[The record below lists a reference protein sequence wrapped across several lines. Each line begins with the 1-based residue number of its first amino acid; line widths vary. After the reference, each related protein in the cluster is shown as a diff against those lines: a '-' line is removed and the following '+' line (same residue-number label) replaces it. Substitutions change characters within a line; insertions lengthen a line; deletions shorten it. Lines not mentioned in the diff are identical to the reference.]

1 MLLAGLSGARVGQSA
16 FGLEDATRQ
25 PTNHYGNVA
34 MPISSGRVLPRRF
47 TLKQQNGS
55 SSMTAQRSHHSYCR
69 PAILGVCLSLFSFA
83 AFSTTI
89 PVQNRDFTSQP
100 NTGTIGGSLGGT
112 PFDGPIGSGPWN
124 GSASGIL
131 NLAPSPTLTI
141 SKNGGAVSG
150 GSATIQGIVN
160 TASTGPVISNSGFF
174 DQTLKKT
181 YDPNSTYTLTAYI
194 SSNSF
199 ANSGLLASDGVGI
212 ALSNGANIVASS
224 ATADPSLVSL
234 SPFSSN
240 TYKLALIYITD
251 SNAPAGNINV
261 ELFDDP
267 NGLGSAHV
275 FSSVSFSNVDL
286 TEANASATPE
296 PATFALAGMVL
307 LGLGAIKRSRKTVS
321 AAS

>member
-1 MLLAGLSGARVGQSA
+1 
-16 FGLEDATRQ
+16 
-25 PTNHYGNVA
+25 
-34 MPISSGRVLPRRF
+34 MPISSATVLPRRF

-55 SSMTAQRSHHSYCR
+55 SSIAAQRSHRSYCR
-69 PAILGVCLSLFSFA
+69 PAILAMCLSLFSFPS
-83 AFSTTI
+83 FSTTI

-100 NTGTIGGSLGGT
+100 NTGTIGGSLAGT

-131 NLAPSPTLTI
+131 NVVATPTLTI
-141 SKNGGAVSG
+141 SKTGGAVSG
-150 GSATIQGIVN
+150 GSATIEGIVN
-160 TASTGPVISNSGFF
+160 TSSTGPVVSNSGFF
-174 DQTLKKT
+174 DQTPKKT
-181 YDPNSTYTLTAYI
+181 YDPNSTYTLTAYV

-199 ANSGLLASDGVGI
+199 TNSDLLASDGVGI
-212 ALSNGANIVASS
+212 ALSNGANILVSS
-224 ATADPSLVSL
+224 TTADPSLVSL
-234 SPFSSN
+234 SLFSGN
-240 TYKLALIYITD
+240 TYKLALTYITA

-267 NGLGSAHV
+267 NGLASAHV

-286 TEANASATPE
+286 SEANTSATPE
-296 PATFALAGMVL
+296 PATFALPGMVL